1 MEFIDQLRSFIAKA
15 DTLKD
20 KIQTEEATKT
30 SLIMPFFQILGY
42 DVFDPSEFTPEC
54 DADVGTKK
62 GEKIDYAIKQNGK
75 IIILVEAE
83 SITENLD
90 KHRSQLFRYFSTKE
104 AKFGILTNGIEYR
117 FYTDL
122 VAPNKMDDHPFFTIN
137 LFDLRDQEIDELEKF
152 HKSSFDVNNVFS
164 TAEDLKYANQIK
176 IFLSD
181 LFKDPGT
188 DFINL
193 IISHDIYNGRK
204 NQAIVEK
211 FRPIVKKSITQY
223 INDLVNDRI
232 KAALNQA
239 QPNSQITQNST
250 TNSSAIDSEHI
261 NKISTIQEELEAF
274 AIIKILLK
282 DNIPLNKITYKDTES
297 YFGIL
302 YDNNTWKW
310 ICRLIL
316 DSNKKYLILPDE
328 NRKPQKYSIK
338 SVNDLFSYSDQLK
351 KVVERYTSC

>member
-1 MEFIDQLRSFIAKA
+1 MKAPAIKAKSIIPIKIKNDLLYVLLLFIKVSSASANSCCDSSVINVSILSNVLVLFWESASASSSLPAI
-15 DTLKD
+15 LLS
-20 KIQTEEATKT
+20 IT
-30 SLIMPFFQILGY
+30 SLWI
-42 DVFDPSEFTPEC
+42 
-54 DADVGTKK
+54 
-62 GEKIDYAIKQNGK
+62 
-75 IIILVEAE
+75 
-83 SITENLD
+83 
-90 KHRSQLFRYFSTKE
+90 
-104 AKFGILTNGIEYR
+104 
-117 FYTDL
+117 
-122 VAPNKMDDHPFFTIN
+122 FFTIN

-176 IFLSD
+176 FFLSE

-239 QPNSQITQNST
+239 QPNKQITQNTT
-250 TNSSAIDSEHI
+250 TNSSPVDSEHI

-282 DNIPLNKITYKDTES
+282 DNIPLDKITYKDTES